1 MNYPSGWRNNLS
13 VLHRHRVKS
22 TSYPVKPDG
31 LQIYEPELW
40 LPRFGRPAWLAHLAA
55 RRRLKHACDLL
66 RARGCTRLVLYI
78 WRPEFVDALEQA
90 THDLSVYHVD
100 DEYSFSP
107 TEVEIPSAER
117 SLLESVGQVFI
128 HSPVLMERKG
138 GFNPNTEFVPNGVD
152 YRLYAT
158 PVPEPEDLRHIPHPR
173 IGYVGY
179 LKRMLDWS
187 LLLELS
193 TIHPQ
198 WSFIFVGPKS
208 SHANIEDTIKQMS
221 QLPNV
226 YFLGGKPTDGLG
238 AYPQHFDACIM
249 PYLLDDYTRCI
260 YPLKLH
266 EYLASGK
273 PVVSAPIRSVLEFS
287 HVIKMASNCEEWS
300 SAIERALSAEEN
312 AQSRRAERQRVAR
325 QHDWAGLVDKVA
337 RTIAKRLE
345 LQIPEAVVQHDT

>member
-1 MNYPSGWRNNLS
+1 MNTNLPKPLLGSVGVVGLVPDQWVPRWQVRHHVLSRLAGYFSVVWMNYPSGWRNNLS

-158 PVPEPEDLRHIPHPR
+158 PVPEPEDLRH
-173 IGYVGY
+173 
-179 LKRMLDWS
+179 
-187 LLLELS
+187 
-193 TIHPQ
+193 
-198 WSFIFVGPKS
+198 
-208 SHANIEDTIKQMS
+208 
-221 QLPNV
+221 
-226 YFLGGKPTDGLG
+226 
-238 AYPQHFDACIM
+238 
-249 PYLLDDYTRCI
+249 
-260 YPLKLH
+260 
-266 EYLASGK
+266 
-273 PVVSAPIRSVLEFS
+273 
-287 HVIKMASNCEEWS
+287 
-300 SAIERALSAEEN
+300 
-312 AQSRRAERQRVAR
+312 
-325 QHDWAGLVDKVA
+325 
-337 RTIAKRLE
+337 
-345 LQIPEAVVQHDT
+345 